1 MTPKE
6 KATELFN
13 KFNGKR
19 LALTCLDEIQEHA
32 QMIEG
37 EYEGYSS
44 TYQYF
49 KVVRI
54 EIESIVEETI
64 NGQAVSVVLKLRD
77 SEQSH
82 YLEKYLRESMF
93 PGGEVI
99 SYANLP
105 NTEKLYESSTTFKK
119 LVKGVKD
126 AQRLRDNYI
135 HENN

>member
-1 MTPKE
+1 MSQT
-6 KATELFN
+6 
-13 KFNGKR
+13 
-19 LALTCLDEIQEHA
+19 
-32 QMIEG
+32 
-37 EYEGYSS
+37 
-44 TYQYF
+44 
-49 KVVRI
+49 V
-54 EIESIVEETI
+54 SI
-64 NGQAVSVVLKLRD
+64 VLKLRD

-93 PGGEVI
+93 TDGEVI